1 MKPTAS
7 FLIRKNVN
15 SMTNWDRT
23 GKQERI
29 SGLHRIGV
37 AMCGLNSEMS
47 VAALATSV
55 TSLRVCSE
63 VQAEGPARGERAS
76 QLAAATWKLRS
87 ASLSKRPIAAQL
99 GPLLFVVPMEN
110 KNPYSSTYQRAYR
123 TENSSTFRTRV
134 PPAPA
139 APLRDTS
146 S

>member
-7 FLIRKNVN
+7 FLIRKNAN

-47 VAALATSV
+47 AALATSV
-55 TSLRVCSE
+55 TSLRVCSAA
-63 VQAEGPARGERAS
+63 QAEGPARGERAS
-76 QLAAATWKLRS
+76 QRAAATWKLS
-87 ASLSKRPIAAQL
+87 FASLSKRPIAAQL

-110 KNPYSSTYQRAYR
+110 KNPYASTYQQAYQ